1 MGLANIFSKQ
11 ANFKGLFTEPE
22 FQSISEVKHKAFLD
36 VNEAGS
42 EAAAA
47 TCKYDFIIIK
57 ILDINGFISF
67 IVTTLT
73 TLSAPFDEPIFRAD
87 HPFVFAIRSKSAV
100 YFAGHVVSI

>member
-1 MGLANIFSKQ
+1 MGLSNIFSKQ

-47 TCKYDFIIIK
+47 TCK
-57 ILDINGFISF
+57 
-67 IVTTLT
+67 
-73 TLSAPFDEPIFRAD
+73 
-87 HPFVFAIRSKSAV
+87 
-100 YFAGHVVSI
+100 